1 MQTRLIKNAQRK
13 QTVFLHRGIYRWT
26 NFLTLDIRPH
36 TNISFPKIS
45 LLFLLYFLILL
56 FFFFFFYKKNSFFQT
71 NHSIILDQTL
81 ILPIF
86 IFFFFQNPYFLKFL
100 TIYLTYRFVSK
111 TFFLFST
118 LSFFNDLDIPSWKR
132 FSMNLNLDTISSS
145 IFSPRIEV

>member
-36 TNISFPKIS
+36 TNVSFPKIC

-71 NHSIILDQTL
+71 RYSIIFDQTL
-81 ILPIF
+81 ILPTF
-86 IFFFFQNPYFLKFL
+86 IFFFFKILISLNSSQSISHIVLFRRLFFFFPL
-100 TIYLTYRFVSK
+100 YLS
-111 TFFLFST
+111 LM
-118 LSFFNDLDIPSWKR
+118 I
-132 FSMNLNLDTISSS
+132 
-145 IFSPRIEV
+145 